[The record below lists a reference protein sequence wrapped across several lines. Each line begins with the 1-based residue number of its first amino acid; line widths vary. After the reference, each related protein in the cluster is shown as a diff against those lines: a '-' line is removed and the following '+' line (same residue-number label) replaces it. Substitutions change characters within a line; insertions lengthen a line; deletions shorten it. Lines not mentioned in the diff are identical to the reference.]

1 MTSLHRTLEDLN
13 RKLELLKQ
21 GTETVKIAAKTEEDI
36 QKIMKTQLLD
46 EVMREGVQ
54 KEKEIQSLHPQ
65 MNVLSTLPIAQRIEN
80 QIVQNHEMKHIDD
93 LIPETIVQEK
103 NMIELTPKTIVQKT
117 NKIDLV
123 PETNVQEKNIEE
135 IVPETIVQEKN
146 IAELIPEIIIEEKNN
161 EELIPETIVQK
172 KNMIEIIPETIVEE
186 KNINELIPATV
197 VEDNKLTEE
206 LILESES
213 KEDTDENDSSF
224 EPRPEATTKLTI
236 FNSSDLVLKDFR
248 VEEEERGSDVVEEE
262 DDGVG
267 VKVISKGSL
276 NEFIP
281 TAIPRGAEDSLK
293 SRRRNLFKGHS
304 KLKLHLPA
312 SKLNKS
318 QENTRSK
325 LEPSNKL
332 KLRKLFRNS
341 DRNEITIV
349 EKPNPRKIIFRK
361 GLVRGQRRKVGSG
374 KKNDPLVKSLQKQIR
389 TQSNRLF
396 SRRKPFTKIQSTPPP
411 TATTT
416 ATATTTTID
425 TALEVRKG

>member
-1 MTSLHRTLEDLN
+1 MTSLHQTLEDLN

-21 GTETVKIAAKTEEDI
+21 GTETVKTAAKTEEDI
-36 QKIMKTQLLD
+36 QKIMKTQRLD

-103 NMIELTPKTIVQKT
+103 NMIELTPETIVQKT
-117 NKIDLV
+117 NTIDL
-123 PETNVQEKNIEE
+123 I
-135 IVPETIVQEKN
+135 PETIVQEKN
-146 IAELIPEIIIEEKNN
+146 IAELIPEILVEERNN

-186 KNINELIPATV
+186 KNIKELIPATI
-197 VEDNKLTEE
+197 VEDKKLTED

-248 VEEEERGSDVVEEE
+248 VEEEERGGDVVEEE
-262 DDGVG
+262 DGEVG

-318 QENTRSK
+318 QENIRSK

-396 SRRKPFTKIQSTPPP
+396 SRRKPFTKIQTTPPP
-411 TATTT
+411 TAITTD
-416 ATATTTTID
+416 TATTTTID
-425 TALEVRKG
+425 TTLEVRKG